1 MENLVWCCS
10 DSGNPL
16 LHCYTCPC
24 GTLDKREELLI
35 RPSNPVL
42 WAREQVCDWW
52 QSHAVD
58 QPVQSVIVYQQC
70 GWALVLVMLIWFTL
84 WHAAVKGFFSPSA
97 QQNFKGPFYLLAK
110 QFVHFGF
117 LVCVWVTWSS
127 AQIPP
132 RRCTSSSVH
141 IDWSTTSI
149 AVFRLLNRLVVSV
162 ATKKKKSSAAF
173 CFLAVFGAA
182 LSASIQLKWLVCNVR
197 PHRKELIHASI
208 AGGLRPPA
216 VSGLSWQSDPG
227 PEPLT
232 LISGSVPSTKWA
244 TATPSQRIIK
254 VNFKQL
260 F

>member
-1 MENLVWCCS
+1 MLLS
-10 DSGNPL
+10 KAFFPL
-16 LHCYTCPC
+16 QPNR
-24 GTLDKREELLI
+24 TLKDL
-35 RPSNPVL
+35 
-42 WAREQVCDWW
+42 
-52 QSHAVD
+52 
-58 QPVQSVIVYQQC
+58 
-70 GWALVLVMLIWFTL
+70 
-84 WHAAVKGFFSPSA
+84 
-97 QQNFKGPFYLLAK
+97 FYLLAK

-132 RRCTSSSVH
+132 RHCTSSSVQ
-141 IDWSTTSI
+141 IDWSTASI

-162 ATKKKKSSAAF
+162 ATQKKKSSAAF

-216 VSGLSWQSDPG
+216 VSELSWQSDPG
-227 PEPLT
+227 LEPPT
-232 LISGSVPSTKWA
+232 LISGSAPSTKWA
-244 TATPSQRIIK
+244 TAAPSQRITK

-260 F
+260 FQGGKATFYYFKDGNST